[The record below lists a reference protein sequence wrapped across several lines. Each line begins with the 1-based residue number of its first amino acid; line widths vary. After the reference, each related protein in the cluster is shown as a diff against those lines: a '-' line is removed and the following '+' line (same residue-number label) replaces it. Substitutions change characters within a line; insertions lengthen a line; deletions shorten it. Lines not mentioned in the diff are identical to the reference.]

1 MGYQLWPRTAVTA
14 LPAGGTAGAH
24 VSVPVSYYE
33 RPSFT
38 WHPELGGY
46 TRVEPTGASIDA
58 DTGKPVVASTLVVLQ
73 VPVKLGPE
81 VEDVSG
87 AHGLD
92 ITVAGSGPAQVF
104 TGGFQF
110 AATFNQGAS
119 GPPTLTTA
127 AGAAAPIAPGLVWV
141 MLVRTGSSATAG

>member
-1 MGYQLWPRTAVTA
+1 M
-14 LPAGGTAGAH
+14 
-24 VSVPVSYYE
+24 
-33 RPSFT
+33 
-38 WHPELGGY
+38 
-46 TRVEPTGASIDA
+46 
-58 DTGKPVVASTLVVLQ
+58 
-73 VPVKLGPE
+73 
-81 VEDVSG
+81 
-87 AHGLD
+87 
-92 ITVAGSGPAQVF
+92 AGSGPAQVF